1 MRAVLSAVLLLV
13 ALLGGALSASAAGP
27 AVIRVKTPAQ
37 LQAAFGSVPDG
48 GAIELAGGIYP
59 APAKGFS
66 LSNPRKG
73 FTVRA
78 AAGAVVALD
87 GQGRAAIL
95 RYKNGDR
102 SKGKLVV
109 FQRITFQNGA
119 SVTEGDAGGVTLN
132 AAEARFERCNFLHNT
147 ATGRTTGGGAVRVY
161 TNSAATFVGSNFR
174 NNSSGN
180 RGGAI
185 EVIFSTLTVQG
196 GAFTDNR
203 TNLPGHLATSPGGG
217 IYALDAT
224 VLVSDARFERNE
236 TGWTG
241 GAIYAFGHWTDPV
254 DTPKT
259 LVTVIRSTFVANR
272 AVPDPCCQPSSST
285 SGGAV
290 HVEDQATLRVFG
302 SQFFDNAADHGGAL
316 DSYRA
321 VIEVNGS
328 ILLGNRTPVVA
339 GRLGVGGAIAVASN
353 DSAADGAVNRR
364 PGRLSVTDSLLQ
376 GGALPPATSAHSGG
390 CVAVEGDWGRVYGA
404 GGVAVLGTVA
414 ENRAPLELRRVTF
427 ADCDAAAS
435 SAGGGLGGAVTA
447 TMADLV
453 MDGSLV
459 FDSDARGTNAGGGG
473 LALQRESAALISG
486 TTFSHNTAAK
496 WGGALF
502 LAGSTAQVTSC
513 RFLGNEVSPG
523 VAEGFND
530 SRGSAI
536 YTIPQLGGLGL
547 RDVGGLVQGSLFSDN
562 VGIPVWDV
570 DPAGGPFNEMRYD
583 NNQFYPA
590 YSAFGDRV
598 YFHSTAAQNGANTR
612 GLNDLV
618 LYHPGR
624 PSLDKGNGNVPLF
637 SVPQVGALLASPQSL
652 GTGAP
657 AATQSFL
664 AYAWSGQGASLDGKP
679 LGSKAG
685 LLPVGTTGTHTLFVD
700 GRAVAAA
707 ALAVSA
713 RTTTAPSPAE

>member
-1 MRAVLSAVLLLV
+1 
-13 ALLGGALSASAAGP
+13 
-27 AVIRVKTPAQ
+27 
-37 LQAAFGSVPDG
+37 
-48 GAIELAGGIYP
+48 
-59 APAKGFS
+59 
-66 LSNPRKG
+66 
-73 FTVRA
+73 
-78 AAGAVVALD
+78 
-87 GQGRAAIL
+87 
-95 RYKNGDR
+95 
-102 SKGKLVV
+102 
-109 FQRITFQNGA
+109 
-119 SVTEGDAGGVTLN
+119 
-132 AAEARFERCNFLHNT
+132 
-147 ATGRTTGGGAVRVY
+147 VY

-174 NNSSGN
+174 DNSSGN

-272 AVPDPCCQPSSST
+272 AVPAPCCLPSSST

-328 ILLGNRTPVVA
+328 IFLGNRTPVVA

-390 CVAVEGDWGRVYGA
+390 CMAVEGDWSRVYGL

-414 ENRAPLELRRVTF
+414 ENRAPLELHRVTF
-427 ADCDAAAS
+427 ADCDAATS
-435 SAGGGLGGAVTA
+435 PTAGGGLGGAVTA

-459 FDSDARGTNAGGGG
+459 FDSDARGANAGGGG
-473 LALQRESAALISG
+473 LALQRESTAVISG
-486 TTFSHNTAAK
+486 TTFSRNTAAK

-502 LAGSTAQVTSC
+502 LAGSTVQVSSC

-523 VAEGFND
+523 VSEGLND

-562 VGIPVWDV
+562 IGIPIWDV

-598 YFHSTAAQNGANTR
+598 YVNSAVAQNGASAAVLNNL
-612 GLNDLV
+612 GLF
-618 LYHPGR
+618 HPGR
-624 PSLDKGNGNVPLF
+624 PSLDKGDGNVPLF
-637 SVPQVGALLASPQSL
+637 SVPQVGTLLASPASL

-664 AYAWSGQGASLDGKP
+664 AYAWSGQGATLDGQS

-685 LLPVGTTGTHTLFVD
+685 LLPVGAAGTHTLFVD

-707 ALAVSA
+707 NLAAVA
-713 RTTTAPSPAE
+713 RTTPAPSPR